1 MNKWMEEQYEALGI
15 SREVY
20 EFGEKIE
27 DSLKE
32 RFAAIDATAEYN
44 QLKVIKAMQDNRV
57 SAECFN
63 MSSGYGYNDLGRDT
77 LEKEIVSLDNVNAR
91 IAELLEE
98 IQKNMFKMAKENT
111 ERKTTIAKRLYDEAL
126 KNGSVS
132 LLKIDDY
139 YYNKD
144 KIPLSN
150 NGKRN
155 YDHPDS
161 YDSSLILE
169 HLQNLKKGI
178 AINKPLYDFV
188 TQSRKTTTEKIY
200 PSNVI
205 IVEGIMA
212 FAIDKLLNL
221 YDIKIF
227 VDTPDDIRFIRRLQ
241 RDMTIRGRILDS
253 VVCQYLESV
262 RPMHH
267 AFVEPSKKYA
277 DIIIPEGGYNDVAF
291 DILMSKIEKL
301 QK

>member
-1 MNKWMEEQYEALGI
+1 MNPTIIGI
-15 SREVY
+15 A
-20 EFGEKIE
+20 GG
-27 DSLKE
+27 
-32 RFAAIDATAEYN
+32 TA
-44 QLKVIKAMQDNRV
+44 
-57 SAECFN
+57 
-63 MSSGYGYNDLGRDT
+63 SG
-77 LEKEIVSLDNVNAR
+77 
-91 IAELLEE
+91 
-98 IQKNMFKMAKENT
+98 
-111 ERKTTIAKRLYDEAL
+111 KTTIAKRLYDEAL

-227 VDTPDDIRFIRRLQ
+227 VDTPDDIRFIRRLI
-241 RDMTIRGRILDS
+241 RDVKKRGRTIDS
-253 VVCQYLESV
+253 VIEQYTTTV
-262 RPMHH
+262 KVMHNT
-267 AFVEPSKKYA
+267 FIEPSRKYA
-277 DIIIPEGGYNDVAF
+277 DIIIPEGGHNQVAI
-291 DILMSKIEKL
+291 DLLTTKISSIIQENML
-301 QK
+301 

>member
-1 MNKWMEEQYEALGI
+1 MKPTIIGI
-15 SREVY
+15 A
-20 EFGEKIE
+20 GG
-27 DSLKE
+27 
-32 RFAAIDATAEYN
+32 TA
-44 QLKVIKAMQDNRV
+44 
-57 SAECFN
+57 
-63 MSSGYGYNDLGRDT
+63 SG
-77 LEKEIVSLDNVNAR
+77 
-91 IAELLEE
+91 
-98 IQKNMFKMAKENT
+98 
-111 ERKTTIAKRLYDEAL
+111 KTTIAKRLYEEAL

-132 LLKIDDY
+132 LIRIDDY
-139 YYNKD
+139 YYD
-144 KIPLSN
+144 KVRIPLSE

-161 YDSSLILE
+161 YDSNLIYE
-169 HLQNLKKGI
+169 HLLALKKGMS
-178 AINKPLYDFV
+178 INKPLYDFIS
-188 TQSRKTTTEKIY
+188 QSRINKTETVQ

-241 RDMTIRGRILDS
+241 RDMVNRGRSIDS
-253 VVCQYLESV
+253 VISQYLESV

-267 AFVEPSKKYA
+267 AFVEPSKKFA